1 MYFVILG
8 NILVHQNWQKAN
20 LNTLGH
26 IWAVHKIRPKHVSS
40 ETIKINYSS
49 ICGWLPHSL
58 LNILVSTPGSAP
70 PWEMMILNQL
80 CSAPERPC
88 AWLRPMKCR
97 QTGQTLLLSRAS
109 QSSAMRPP
117 PPPSLSRVRLFVTP
131 WTIPSME
138 FSRPEYWSGL
148 LFPSPGDLPN
158 PGINPGFLHC
168 RRILYQMSHKRSPRM
183 LAWVAYPFSSGS
195 SWPRNWTGVSCI
207 AGGFFTNWATL
218 TREYSFSQ
226 RSKVKNME

>member
-97 QTGQTLLLSRAS
+97 PTGQTLLLSRAS

-117 PPPSLSRVRLFVTP
+117 PPHRCSVVSDSLWPHGLYRP
-131 WTIPSME
+131 WN
-138 FSRPEYWSGL
+138 
-148 LFPSPGDLPN
+148 SPGQNTGVGCFSLLQ
-158 PGINPGFLHC
+158 GIFPTQGLT
-168 RRILYQMSHKRSPRM
+168 Q
-183 LAWVAYPFSSGS
+183 
-195 SWPRNWTGVSCI
+195 VSCI
-207 AGGFFTNWATL
+207 AGGFFTRWAT
-218 TREYSFSQ
+218 REAQ
-226 RSKVKNME
+226 ECWPG